1 MIAEMKI
8 LAILVLYNC
17 KISES
22 KTIASLLK
30 GCSYNPEAYDFIKLI
45 IYDNGLDDQKA
56 SLTVQFNNKYVHH
69 PENAGVAVAY
79 NFALTE
85 AIAQQYD
92 WILLLDQDSNL
103 PRDFIPN
110 LVTTLSNIEQQS
122 DVVAIVPKICYE
134 DKLISPSRVLYGGI
148 HRPIDYYHRGIC
160 NFQVTTIGSG
170 TLLRTSFLQKI
181 GGFNELYWLD
191 WLDMWILNVIH
202 ASGSKVYV
210 TDSII
215 EHELS
220 ILNYDKFMNENR
232 YRNILKYEAIFMR
245 SHKSKCENYI
255 YFLRLARRS
264 LVLLFTARN
273 KKYSILTLYHLIDL
287 VFHAKPW
294 SKKQ

>member
-1 MIAEMKI
+1 MKI

-30 GCSYNPEAYDFIKLI
+30 GYSYNSQVFDFFKLI
-45 IYDNGLDDQKA
+45 IYDNGLNDQKV
-56 SLTVQFNNKYVHH
+56 SLTVNFKNEYVHQ

-79 NFALTE
+79 NFALKE

-103 PRDFIPN
+103 PENFITN
-110 LVTTLSNIEQQS
+110 LFTTCS
-122 DVVAIVPKICYE
+122 DIKRNNKVVAIIPKIFYRGHFF
-134 DKLISPSRVLYGGI
+134 SPSKVLYGGV
-148 HRPIDYYHRGIC
+148 HRPIDYNHRGIC
-160 NFQVTTIGSG
+160 NFQVTTIASG
-170 TLLRTSFLQKI
+170 VLLRTSFIQEI

-191 WLDMWILNVIH
+191 WLDMWIFNSIH

-220 ILNYDKFMNENR
+220 ILNLDKFMNENR

-245 SHKSKCENYI
+245 SHKSKYENYI

-264 LVLLFTARN
+264 LSLLFAATN
-273 KKYSILTLYHLIDL
+273 KNYSIITLRHLISL
-287 VFHAKPW
+287 VFHTNA
-294 SKKQ
+294 